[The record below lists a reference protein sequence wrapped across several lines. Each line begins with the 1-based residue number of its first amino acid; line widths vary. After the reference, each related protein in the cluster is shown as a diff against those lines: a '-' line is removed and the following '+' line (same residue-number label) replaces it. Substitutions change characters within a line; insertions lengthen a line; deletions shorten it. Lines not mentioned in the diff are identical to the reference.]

1 MEDLIMKRFYILF
14 SLVILTA
21 FNIKAQIL
29 ITNTNTYYTAGQM
42 LLANEINESGEPF
55 AEALGYNLDNLDPF
69 VSNSPDS
76 IAYAMGIESYEYSRY
91 ALGIIVSRSGMGLH
105 MMWAPMIQQMAMM
118 EPGGFDG
125 SMTGTPNGFKN
136 DDELIKNIMHF
147 GAITNHTPPMH
158 PWPQFAEFE
167 SGDPHLP
174 QAIDATNFT
183 TDFQTL
189 RWDRSKMNKV
199 LNLAAMGQTMM
210 KQYLWASDMLSAFHD
225 SLDNGIDPDGIVSP
239 DSAGSSHFDPSNNV
253 FFGGDGLDGF
263 IGNVLTAESINKTLF
278 VINKLAYNGDSLG
291 TINPATYDPSTGI
304 RFFPHAIAVTEIMVD
319 STMPPMP
326 SAFSVTDA
334 SSNLWDQVSYLWG
347 ALNFMNMM
355 NPVDS
360 SDAAHLAYKDVF
372 DGDPFPNAMSQ
383 TGMPGP
389 FDLMMGTSKVIFQNL
404 MAMHY
409 DMTSGS
415 FVDVSGLDA
424 SKNPTPGNVITTQ
437 NAGYLL
443 ITFKQLANQ
452 FANTPLGPM
461 ALGALNTQAAYLAGT
476 LQDVNGGF
484 YNSYTIGTGPDGNAK
499 TALAQAAAARG
510 LYAAYEATNNSA
522 YLTAADAAYNYL
534 ITNFWVPAQH
544 CFRSEEN
551 NSQAVFSPEFVAI
564 ITGALREGNLVGG
577 HADAPLIYTRFFKK
591 VANAM
596 QVSEGAPTGEA
607 GLDSDGDGI
616 PFIPEQVD
624 GLPPMFATE
633 ATLDL
638 STGIGSVQTSIEAS
652 DLYPNPA
659 VDIISLQ
666 LSAENAGNYSISILD
681 NKGALANTVSN
692 IYLNGS
698 QQTINLNI
706 SQLPAGMY
714 LVKVNGENG
723 QAIRKFVKM
732 K

>member
-1 MEDLIMKRFYILF
+1 MKRFYFLF
-14 SLVILTA
+14 SMVMLTA
-21 FNIKAQIL
+21 FTMTAQIQ
-29 ITNTNTYYTAGQM
+29 ITNTSTYYTNAQM
-42 LLANEINESGEPF
+42 LFANEINISGEPF
-55 AEALGYNLDNLDPF
+55 AEALGYNLDDLDPF

-76 IAYAMGIESYEYSRY
+76 ISYAMGIESYEYSRY
-91 ALGIIVSRSGMGLH
+91 ALGIIVARSGMGLH

-118 EPGGFDG
+118 EPSGFDG

-147 GAITNHTPPMH
+147 SMLTNHMPPMH

-174 QAIDATNFT
+174 QAIDAVNFDH
-183 TDFQTL
+183 DFQTL
-189 RWDRSKMNKV
+189 RWDRSKMNKT

-239 DSAGSSHFDPSNNV
+239 DSIGSPHFNPNNNI

-263 IGNVLTAESINKTLF
+263 IGHVLTAESINKGLF
-278 VINKLAYNGDSLG
+278 VINKLAFTGDTLG
-291 TINPATYDPSTGI
+291 AVNPATYDPTNGI
-304 RFFPHAIAVTEIMVD
+304 QFFPHKIAVTETMVD

-326 SAFSVTDA
+326 SGFSVTDA
-334 SSNLWDQVSYLWG
+334 SSNLWDQVSYLW
-347 ALNFMNMM
+347 ATLNFMNMM
-355 NPVDS
+355 NPMDS

-383 TGMPGP
+383 TGIAGP
-389 FDLMMGTSKVIFQNL
+389 FDLMMGSSKVIFQNL

-409 DMTSGS
+409 DMSSGS
-415 FVDVSGLDA
+415 FVDISGLDA
-424 SKNPTPGNVITTQ
+424 SKNPTPGSVITTQ
-437 NAGYLL
+437 NAAYLL
-443 ITFKQLANQ
+443 VTFKQLAAQ

-461 ALGALNTQAAYLAGT
+461 ALGALNSQAAYLANT

-484 YNSYTIGTGPDGNAK
+484 YNSYTIGSGPDGNAK
-499 TALAQAAAARG
+499 TAVAQAAAARG
-510 LYAAYEATNNSA
+510 LYAAYEATANNA
-522 YLTAADAAYNYL
+522 YLAAADAAYNFL
-534 ITNFWVPAQH
+534 ISNFWIPSQH
-544 CFRSEEN
+544 TFRSEEN
-551 NSQAVFSPEFVAI
+551 NNQAVYSPEFFAI
-564 ITGALREGNLVGG
+564 ITGGLREGNLIGG
-577 HADAPLIYTRFFKK
+577 HADAPIIYTRFVKK

-596 QVSEGAPTGEA
+596 QISEAGATGES
-607 GLDSDGDGI
+607 GSDSDADGI

-624 GLPPMFATE
+624 GLPPIFATE

-638 STGIGSVQTSIEAS
+638 STGIGSVQAAVEVS

-659 VDIISLQ
+659 VDMISLQ
-666 LSAENAGNYSISILD
+666 LSSENAGNYNISILD
-681 NKGALANTVSN
+681 NKGSLINGVSSV
-692 IYLNGS
+692 YLNNTS
-698 QQTINLNI
+698 QTINLNI
-706 SQLPAGMY
+706 ANLPAGMY
-714 LVKVNGENG
+714 LVKISGTKG